1 MKQARKTKV
10 EQARD
15 WLLKEIRNGNFP
27 RGTALPPE
35 RELAEQVGV
44 SYMTLRK
51 AVGMLVDENFL
62 DRNHGSGT
70 YVRSEISE
78 TKVQK
83 QLGLV
88 VPAWSA
94 PETLDVIMHLSE
106 ACQKEN
112 WLRPVVG
119 RTLHPRPVAE
129 LRRGRLLGS
138 AAYLRDS
145 AGSGGKGARRQTVH
159 LQRRQCRIH
168 RRRLRDLLSG
178 KPPRRSG

>member
-88 VPAWSA
+88 LPAWSA
-94 PETLDVIMHLSE
+94 PETLDVIMYLSE

-112 WLRPVVG
+112 WL
-119 RTLHPRPVAE
+119 
-129 LRRGRLLGS
+129 LR
-138 AAYLRDS
+138 
-145 AGSGGKGARRQTVH
+145 V
-159 LQRRQCRIH
+159 
-168 RRRLRDLLSG
+168 
-178 KPPRRSG
+178 